1 MISLVSLAAALA
13 GASALSD
20 APAATPSGSVSQD
33 IEQRLFELEERND
46 ELERRLEL
54 LSEEVEQTALG
65 DAYVPVGQGFRGL
78 SPAASKIYQAT
89 TPLSIGGYGEAIY
102 NNFQGTEI
110 DEADFL
116 RAILYVG
123 YRIDEKWLINTE
135 FEFEHAGTSGGGSAS
150 LEFGYLEYLANDELS
165 FRFGLLLI
173 PIGFVNELHEPQL
186 FPSANRPFLET
197 QIIPSTFRENGLGF
211 AGENEQLAYRGYVV
225 NGLDASGFTDEN
237 LRGGRQQGSEALAD
251 DLAVVGRLDYIGV
264 DGLTV
269 GVSAFHGN
277 SGQSSEAGSVT
288 TTILDSHVEYQH
300 RGWRFRWL
308 GVWAEIDDV
317 AELNAANGLDP
328 VGNPADA
335 FESVGEELNG
345 FYVEAMYNVFNET
358 DEDSELLPF
367 VRYEQFDTQAE
378 VPDGYVAD
386 PANDQEI
393 WTFGV
398 AYKPH
403 PNIVFK
409 ADYVD
414 RDNDAGSAIDIM
426 RFSLGYV
433 F

>member
-1 MISLVSLAAALA
+1 MIAFVSVAAAMA
-13 GASALSD
+13 GMT
-20 APAATPSGSVSQD
+20 AATDSAAPQSPNAISQD
-33 IEQRLFELEERND
+33 VEQRLLSLEERND

-54 LSEEVEQTALG
+54 LSEELEQTALG
-65 DAYVPVGQGFRGL
+65 DAYVPVGESFRGL

-89 TPLSIGGYGEAIY
+89 SPLSIGGYGEAIY

-116 RAILYVG
+116 RAILYIG
-123 YRIDEKWLINTE
+123 YRINEKWLINTE

-150 LEFGYLEYLANDELS
+150 LEFGYLEYFATDNLS

-173 PIGFVNELHEPQL
+173 PIGWVNELHEPQL
-186 FPSANRPFLET
+186 FPSADRPFLET

-211 AGENEQLAYRGYVV
+211 AGENEHLAYRGYVV

-237 LRGGRQQGSEALAD
+237 LRSGRQQGSEALAD
-251 DLAVVGRLDYIGV
+251 DLAIVGRLDYIGV
-264 DGLTV
+264 DGLIV

-277 SGQSSEAGSVT
+277 SGQGSDAGSVT
-288 TTILDSHVEYQH
+288 TTILDSHIEYQT

-328 VGNPADA
+328 IANPGDA
-335 FESVGEELNG
+335 FESVGEELSG
-345 FYVEAMYNVFNET
+345 FYLEGMYNVFNET
-358 DEDSELLPF
+358 DETSELLPF
-367 VRYEQFDTQAE
+367 IRYEQFDTQAE
-378 VPDGYVAD
+378 VPDGFVSD

-393 WTFGV
+393 WTYGI

-403 PNIVFK
+403 PNVVFK

-414 RDNDAGSAIDIM
+414 RDNDAGTAVDIM
-426 RFSLGYV
+426 RFSMGYV